1 MSAPFR
7 LSVRTNAGEAGRAL
21 ALEVRGIDD
30 WSRPTEKGAPLWERL
45 YPVWLGSRRVLFE
58 SGGTS
63 EGGAAWAY
71 TLTER
76 RAYVFYKG
84 AVLKMRPSAV
94 LRTVLRWEG
103 SDILMQ
109 SLSTSTSRWALRNWT
124 KTGAFF
130 GTNLRWA
137 ATNQHGIGHAPKRL
151 GGHPI
156 PARDMLRIGPTTEEA
171 MERELVQYVSERLA
185 DTTERVNAQAALG
198 MRRRATR

>member
-45 YPVWLGSRRVLFE
+45 YPVWLQSRRALFE
-58 SGGTS
+58 SGGAS
-63 EGGAAWAY
+63 EGGSAWSY
-71 TLTER
+71 TTAER
-76 RAYVFYKG
+76 RGYVFYKG
-84 AVLKMRPSAV
+84 AVLGMRPSAV

-109 SLSTSTSRWALRNWT
+109 SLSTSTSRWALASWT
-124 KTGAFF
+124 KTSAFF
-130 GTNLRWA
+130 GSSLRWA
-137 ATNQHGIGHAPKRL
+137 ATNQHGIGNAPRRL

-156 PARDMLRIGPTTEEA
+156 PARDMLRIGPATEEA
-171 MERELVQYVSERLA
+171 MERQLVQYVSERLA

-198 MRRRATR
+198 MRRRTTR